1 MTNLKTIREQKGI
14 NQTQLAAMLGVSQ
27 GSVSAW
33 ETGRWEPSIDA
44 LKKIALILS
53 VTVDDLIGDT
63 NDARGI

>member
-44 LKKIALILS
+44 LRKIAMFLNC
-53 VTVDDLIGDT
+53 TVDDLLKEPLEE
-63 NDARGI
+63 A